1 MTRRFFL
8 GSILLILLSTFVSQ
22 NKIIFDRFIVKE
34 IIIKNNEI
42 LNDQSIIED
51 LYFLYNK
58 NIFFLNSYDIKK
70 KLNKKNSIKSLEIKK
85 IYPNKIIIK
94 IFEKEPIAILINND
108 SKFFLGK
115 KFDIIDYK
123 KIDKFKN
130 LPIIYGDKKNYK
142 ELFQNLKS
150 INFPTNLIAKYFLLD
165 SKRWNLEL
173 IDQKLIK
180 LPPKD
185 YKKSLKNFLTIKES
199 INFDKYK
206 IFDYRLKNQLILK

>member
-1 MTRRFFL
+1 MTKRFFL

-22 NKIIFDRFIVKE
+22 NKIISDRFIVKE

-94 IFEKEPIAILINND
+94 IFEKEPMAILINND
-108 SKFFLGK
+108 IKFFLGK

-123 KIDKFKN
+123 KIDKYKN

-142 ELFQNLKS
+142 ELFQNLKN

-180 LPPKD
+180 LPSKD
-185 YKKSLKNFLTIKES
+185 YKKSLKNFLIIKES

>member
-1 MTRRFFL
+1 MTKRFFL

-22 NKIIFDRFIVKE
+22 NKIISDRFIVKE

-94 IFEKEPIAILINND
+94 IFEKEPMAILINND
-108 SKFFLGK
+108 IKFFLGK

-123 KIDKFKN
+123 KIDKYKN

-142 ELFQNLKS
+142 ELFQNLKN

>member
-1 MTRRFFL
+1 MTRRLFF
-8 GSILLILLSTFVSQ
+8 GSILLILLSTFVFQ
-22 NKIIFDRFIVKE
+22 NKIISDRFIVKE
-34 IIIKNNEI
+34 IIIKNNQI

-70 KLNKKNSIKSLEIKK
+70 KLNKKSSIKSLEIKK

-94 IFEKEPIAILINND
+94 IFEKEPMAILINND

-115 KFDIIDYK
+115 KFDIIEYK
-123 KIDKFKN
+123 KIEKYKN
-130 LPIIYGDKKNYK
+130 LPVIYGDKKNYK
-142 ELFQNLKS
+142 ELFQNLKN
-150 INFPTNLIAKYFLLD
+150 INFPTNLIAKYFLFD
-165 SKRWNLEL
+165 SNRWNLEL

-180 LPPKD
+180 LPPND
-185 YKKSLKNFLTIKES
+185 YKKSLKNFLIIKES

>member
-130 LPIIYGDKKNYK
+130 LPVIYGDKKNYK

-165 SKRWNLEL
+165 SERWNLEL

>member
-185 YKKSLKNFLTIKES
+185 YKKSLKNFLKIKES

>member
-130 LPIIYGDKKNYK
+130 LPVIYGDKKNYK

>member
-1 MTRRFFL
+1 MND
-8 GSILLILLSTFVSQ
+8 Q
-22 NKIIFDRFIVKE
+22 
-34 IIIKNNEI
+34 III
-42 LNDQSIIED
+42 DFF
-51 LYFLYNK
+51 YFLYNK

-70 KLNKKNSIKSLEIKK
+70 KLNKKNSIKSIEIKK

-130 LPIIYGDKKNYK
+130 LPVIYGDKKNYK

>member
-85 IYPNKIIIK
+85 
-94 IFEKEPIAILINND
+94 FILI
-108 SKFFLGK
+108 
-115 KFDIIDYK
+115 
-123 KIDKFKN
+123 
-130 LPIIYGDKKNYK
+130 
-142 ELFQNLKS
+142 
-150 INFPTNLIAKYFLLD
+150 
-165 SKRWNLEL
+165 
-173 IDQKLIK
+173 
-180 LPPKD
+180 
-185 YKKSLKNFLTIKES
+185 
-199 INFDKYK
+199 
-206 IFDYRLKNQLILK
+206 RL

>member
-130 LPIIYGDKKNYK
+130 LPVIYGDKKNYK

-150 INFPTNLIAKYFLLD
+150 INFPTNLVAKYFLLD

>member
-123 KIDKFKN
+123 KIDKYKN
-130 LPIIYGDKKNYK
+130 LPVIYGDKKNYK

-150 INFPTNLIAKYFLLD
+150 INFPTNLIVKYFLLD